1 MLGAEATQ
9 VRNTRPAATRPR
21 SAWAWPLSPQP
32 SVVRRFIAPE
42 SRWGAGHR
50 GVDLAGQAGQP
61 VHAVAAGSVSHVGVV
76 AGRGTVSVLHPSG
89 IRSTYEPVDP
99 SVRVGQLVAQ
109 GTTLGVLAAA
119 SKADLVLLGAVLRDD
134 PGRTRFVAFERLSLV
149 AGQRARFAI
158 Q

>member
-119 SKADLVLLGAVLRDD
+119 GSHCAPSACLHLGALRDQSYLD
-134 PGRTRFVAFERLSLV
+134 PLLLLVGGRVRLLPM
-149 AGQRARFAI
+149 R
-158 Q
+158 